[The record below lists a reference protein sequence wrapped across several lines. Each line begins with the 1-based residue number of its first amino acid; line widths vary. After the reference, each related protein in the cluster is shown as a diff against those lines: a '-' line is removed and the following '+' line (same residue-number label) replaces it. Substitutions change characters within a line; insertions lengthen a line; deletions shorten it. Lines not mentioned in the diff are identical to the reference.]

1 MQGCTLRCAWCHNPE
16 SISHEP
22 LLLYK
27 DIRCESCGRCVAACP
42 SGAQALDAAGKHVF
56 DRSKCRHCGRC
67 VDACLLDVLSFSARE
82 VSVDDALAL
91 LLEDRDF
98 YEQSGGGVTLS
109 GGEPLCQ
116 VDFCVEL
123 LRRLRTEGVHT
134 AVDTSGNVPWEAFA
148 RVLPH
153 TSLFLYDLK
162 LMDSEQHRA
171 LTGCGNE
178 LILSNLR
185 RLAGQGV
192 PIELR
197 MPLIPTLT
205 LSPAECRAAGEF
217 LAALPHS
224 VTVRLLAYHDYA
236 RDKYRYV
243 GLADS
248 MPRVPGRRLTTG
260 RSGRN
265 PAWLRPAGDQFFG
278 GVSAGSVRTTGSAT
292 AWLIPARRGG
302 RAGCRQAPILRS

>member
-1 MQGCTLRCAWCHNPE
+1 MMTTGLISGVKNLETHDGPGIRTTLFLQGCTLRCLWCHNPE
-16 SISHEP
+16 SISREP

-27 DIRCESCGRCVAACP
+27 DIRCESCGRCVAVCP
-42 SGAQALDAAGKHVF
+42 SGAQTLDAAGKHVF
-56 DRSKCRHCGRC
+56 DRDKCQRCGRC
-67 VDACLLDVLSFSARE
+67 VTACLLDVLSFSARE
-82 VSVDDALAL
+82 ISVDDALAL

-116 VDFCVEL
+116 VNFCVEL
-123 LRRLRTEGVHT
+123 LQRLRAAGVHT
-134 AVDTSGNVPWEAFA
+134 ALDTCGNVPWQAFT

-162 LMDSEQHRA
+162 LMDSERHRA

-178 LILSNLR
+178 LILANLR
-185 RLAGQGV
+185 RLAGQGT

-205 LSPAECRAAGEF
+205 LTPTECRAAGEF
-217 LAALPHS
+217 LASLPTA
-224 VTVRLLAYHDYA
+224 VTLRLLAYHDYA
-236 RDKYRYV
+236 RDKYRYA

-248 MPRVPGRRLTTG
+248 MPKVPIPSVADLEK
-260 RSGRN
+260 
-265 PAWLRPAGDQFFG
+265 AAG
-278 GVSAGSVRTTGSAT
+278 
-292 AWLIPARRGG
+292 
-302 RAGCRQAPILRS
+302 ILRDYGLRVINSLAE

>member
-1 MQGCTLRCAWCHNPE
+1 MMTTGLISGVKNLETHDGPGIRTTLFLQGCTLRCQWCHNPE
-16 SISHEP
+16 SISREP

-27 DIRCESCGRCVAACP
+27 DIRCESCGRCVAVCP
-42 SGAQALDAAGKHVF
+42 SGAQRLDAAGKHVF
-56 DRSKCRHCGRC
+56 DRDKCQRCGRC
-67 VDACLLDVLSFSARE
+67 VTACLLDVLSFSARE
-82 VSVDDALAL
+82 ISVADALTL

-123 LRRLRTEGVHT
+123 LQRLRAAGVHT
-134 AVDTSGNVPWEAFA
+134 ALDTCGNVPWQAFT

-162 LMDSEQHRA
+162 LMDSERHRA

-178 LILSNLR
+178 LILANLR
-185 RLAGQGV
+185 RLAGQGT

-205 LSPAECRAAGEF
+205 LTPTECRAAGEF
-217 LAALPHS
+217 LASLPAAI
-224 VTVRLLAYHDYA
+224 TVRLLAYHDYA
-236 RDKYRYV
+236 RDKYRYA

-248 MPRVPGRRLTTG
+248 MPKVPIPSVTDLEK
-260 RSGRN
+260 
-265 PAWLRPAGDQFFG
+265 AAG
-278 GVSAGSVRTTGSAT
+278 
-292 AWLIPARRGG
+292 
-302 RAGCRQAPILRS
+302 ILRDYGLRVINSLAE